1 MKKKT
6 LLSFTLAIM
15 ATMWTTAMQAQ
26 EYYDLTIALV
36 QVTSRNCN
44 DLSFITGVSGTV
56 KYDNATKTLMLKNAS
71 IKVDKYKN
79 AISQVQHRTA
89 IPSVGLA

>member
-15 ATMWTTAMQAQ
+15 ATMWTTSMQAQ

-56 KYDNATKTLMLKNAS
+56 KVRQCYEDAHAEEC
-71 IKVDKYKN
+71 IY
-79 AISQVQHRTA
+79 QGR
-89 IPSVGLA
+89 

>member
-36 QVTSRNCN
+36 QVTSRN
-44 DLSFITGVSGTV
+44 
-56 KYDNATKTLMLKNAS
+56 
-71 IKVDKYKN
+71 
-79 AISQVQHRTA
+79 
-89 IPSVGLA
+89 

>member
-1 MKKKT
+1 MKKRT
-6 LLSFTLAIM
+6 LLSFMLVIM
-15 ATMWTTAMQAQ
+15 ATMWTTAIQAQ

-56 KYDNATKTLMLKNAS
+56 KYDNETKTLTLKNQS
-71 IKVDKYKN
+71 RRIQECHLIKN
-79 AISQVQHRTA
+79 
-89 IPSVGLA
+89 